1 MSFARGRGNK
11 LTGTFDPEALL
22 RGPESASAA
31 LEREIERESRPRPFG
46 GPGKVEMG
54 AADDLLLPLALS
66 AGALA
71 ASLHLR
77 ELPPR
82 NWPVTGC
89 GQVRFTR
96 NPFTTL
102 F

>member
-11 LTGTFDPEALL
+11 LTGTLEALL

-71 ASLHLR
+71 ADSSSPR
-77 ELPPR
+77 TPSDELGVASAILPAADVP
-82 NWPVTGC
+82 T
-89 GQVRFTR
+89 
-96 NPFTTL
+96 
-102 F
+102 